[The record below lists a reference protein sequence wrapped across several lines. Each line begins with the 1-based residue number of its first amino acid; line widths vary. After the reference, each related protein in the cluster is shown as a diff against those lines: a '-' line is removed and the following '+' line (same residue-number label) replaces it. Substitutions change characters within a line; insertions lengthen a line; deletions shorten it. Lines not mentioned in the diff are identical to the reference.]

1 MATFLGPLVLV
12 LVGAGGLIVVFGRRL
27 PDLRGHLALAAR
39 SADRTASRARPG
51 ARARLARAVRVARAL
66 LRGTGRILVVSGRAI
81 GRLLKRPPVT
91 LRVPRI
97 AVPSMLRRRVP
108 APSPTASVRQFLSPE
123 LRRENMSPPERPSTT
138 ITPPVVITDLPIHH
152 ETVSG
157 PDHED
162 ESLRDVALGV
172 TETPDAADSD
182 RLSTRAALM
191 GAAAARAESD
201 EKAPGVVSSTPPEA
215 LSVGVQPPASQA
227 IGRAP
232 RNTPKRKPAARA
244 RRERVPPLPA
254 VTLDMEE
261 GSLDEAA
268 KLLKDGQ
275 LARAEAML
283 VDALAEN
290 PRDLDAY
297 RLLGQLYLQRDDFVQ
312 AREVLEEALRRDAAQ
327 TTLYGLLGR
336 TYFGLGEY
344 GKALRLYQR
353 AHDTDEGNLEY
364 LERLLFIASRMDRRP
379 LVKVTAEKILALEPN
394 HAEAKMRL
402 ARVAN

>member
-12 LVGAGGLIVVFGRRL
+12 LVGAGGLIVLFGRRL

-39 SADRTASRARPG
+39 SAGRTASRARP
-51 ARARLARAVRVARAL
+51 RVNARLARVVYGARAL
-66 LRGTGRILVVSGRAI
+66 LRGAGRILVVSGRAI

-97 AVPSMLRRRVP
+97 AVPSVLRRR
-108 APSPTASVRQFLSPE
+108 ARSQSPTASVRQFSPPE
-123 LRRENMSPPERPSTT
+123 PQRGNASPPERASTT
-138 ITPPVVITDLPIHH
+138 VTPPVVITDLPIHH

-157 PDHED
+157 SDHED
-162 ESLRDVALGV
+162 EGLSDVVLGV
-172 TETPDAADSD
+172 TETPDVADSD

-215 LSVGVQPPASQA
+215 LSAGVQPPASQA
-227 IGRAP
+227 IGRAT

-254 VTLDMEE
+254 VTLDIEE

-275 LARAEAML
+275 LARAEVML

-290 PRDLDAY
+290 PRDLEAY
-297 RLLGQLYLQRDDFVQ
+297 RLLGQLYLQRDDYVQ

-344 GKALRLYQR
+344 GKALQVYQR
-353 AHDTDEGNLEY
+353 AHDTDEKNLEY
-364 LERLLFIASRMDRRP
+364 LERLLLIASRMDRRP

-394 HAEAKMRL
+394 HTEAKKHLTR
-402 ARVAN
+402 ANA